1 MTTRCSWLQF
11 ECRYLLKMRVWIA
24 LVLVFT
30 ICNPLL
36 ANVQCVIKN
45 GKVLAVSKVV
55 TPFVQIATGVD
66 VYVAR

>member
-1 MTTRCSWLQF
+1 
-11 ECRYLLKMRVWIA
+11 